1 MKRDSIVSLII
12 SVYVVV
18 GVIISLLPARGLVM
32 D

>member
-1 MKRDSIVSLII
+1 MKRGSIVSLII

-18 GVIISLLPARGLVM
+18 GVIISLLPAGGLVM